1 MNDTLETL
9 NQQPEFGIISSLGSG
24 VVYWLD
30 LLNPVMSF
38 LTLCVGLLIGLVT
51 LAIKLREWNNG

>member
-9 NQQPEFGIISSLGSG
+9 NQQPEIGIISSLGSG

>member
-9 NQQPEFGIISSLGSG
+9 NQQPEIGIISSLGSG

-38 LTLCVGLLIGLVT
+38 LTLCVGLLIALVT

>member
-1 MNDTLETL
+1 MKDTLNVLTT
-9 NQQPEFGIISSLGSG
+9 NPEIGIISSLGSG
-24 VVYWLD
+24 VVYWLN

-38 LTLCVGLLIGLVT
+38 LTLCVGLLIGLLT